1 MKLIYALIIV
11 CSLQIFTMNKVIAN
25 EKFGLVLMEYAQRHD
40 KPTLIFF
47 DQRWCSENAK
57 TLHKTVQILDEYSR
71 CYKIVVCTTAME
83 ALDFYNGINVD
94 TFIDIKAFFSKQLST
109 RKEWQTMAK
118 LYDKFYS
125 TSVSKFI
132 FTPSYMHIIDKEK
145 FVDAFL
151 YDYAPTKLEQYKCK

>member
-1 MKLIYALIIV
+1 MRLFLVLLFV
-11 CSLQIFTMNKVIAN
+11 CCTLLPTYAN
-25 EKFGLVLMEYAQRHD
+25 EKFGLVLKEYAHRQD

-57 TLHKTVQILDEYSR
+57 TLHKTVQILHEYSR

-83 ALDFYNGINVD
+83 ALDIYNGINVD

-118 LYDKFYS
+118 LYDRYYS